1 MEMGSLPSH
10 FGSRGEKTSSLNTA
24 DKSCQ
29 KAWQTS
35 SVLSSVLEYNE
46 QILSGKTV
54 RKRDGY
60 QLRGS
65 CHAVENVNTWS
76 WQLGFKPQL
85 RCLLTAWLQIHDFTF
100 LTQLLPCAV
109 STITVPLSQF
119 DIALK
124 LMLVKHLDSAKC
136 IINLSQILAIMIWVW
151 MWQYVQA
158 WAPSKSQLCC
168 QWRRHNIWL
177 SQNILMWLHPS

>member
-76 WQLGFKPQL
+76 WQLGFKSQL
-85 RCLLTAWLQIHDFTF
+85 RCLLTAWLQIHDFY
-100 LTQLLPCAV
+100 
-109 STITVPLSQF
+109 LS
-119 DIALK
+119 
-124 LMLVKHLDSAKC
+124 DSA
-136 IINLSQILAIMIWVW
+136 S
-151 MWQYVQA
+151 
-158 WAPSKSQLCC
+158 PLCC
-168 QWRRHNIWL
+168 EYNNSTSLSIWHSTKINACKTFGQCQVYNKPFTNIGHHDL
-177 SQNILMWLHPS
+177 SLNVTVRTSMCTQ